1 MKQLDLFKNEEALF
15 LQEAEEFLLDLE
27 LQVEK
32 MEEQERFFKENQA
45 FEWTEEFPQICDE
58 NGNFIGFDIVIGNPP
73 YISAVDMARNKQLKE
88 YNKTNYSIAKGAYD
102 IYILFLKKGLDLLKK
117 DGIYSWIIPNKFL
130 SAQYSQEI
138 KKELINKGL
147 IKSIDISHIR
157 VFKKASVYPIIIVG
171 ENKTRKQ
178 NFTEYYVKDENNLLK
193 GSFIEYEKLK
203 EYKRFKDFGIKIMSG
218 TTGFEAQKVKEL
230 LTEIKTENSFP
241 FVVSGCIDKY
251 VLDFRNVRFMR
262 KKFKQAYI
270 SNKNNSVA
278 KSKWTFWKNNK
289 IVIAGMTKQI
299 EAIYAEEPLAIGVGA
314 YGIYDFA
321 DFEPKF
327 ILAILNSK
335 FLTNYIFK
343 KFRDK
348 HLAGGYLAVNKNN
361 IEQFPLVQTPKK
373 TQTKIVDLVNKI
385 LKLKQNDINAN
396 TEKIET
402 EINQLVYKIYEL
414 TKEEIKIIENDY
426 AIK

>member
-1 MKQLDLFKNEEALF
+1 MKQLDLFKKEEDVF
-15 LQEAEEFLLDLE
+15 LQEAEEFVLKLE
-27 LQVEK
+27 FQVEK
-32 MEEQERFFKENQA
+32 LEEQECFLKENQA
-45 FEWTEEFPQICDE
+45 FEWAKEFPQICDK

-73 YISAVDMARNKQLKE
+73 YISAVDMARNNKLKE
-88 YNKTNYSIAKGAYD
+88 YNRTNYPIAKGAYD

-117 DGIYSWIIPNKFL
+117 EGRYSWIIPNKFL

-138 KKELINKGL
+138 KKELIDKGL
-147 IKSIDISHIR
+147 IKSIDISHIK

-171 ENKTRKQ
+171 DKTTTKQ
-178 NFTEYYVKDENNLLK
+178 NFTEYYVKDENSLSK
-193 GSFIEYEKLK
+193 EKFIKYEKLK
-203 EYKRFKDFGIKIMSG
+203 EYKTFKDFGIKIMSG

-230 LTEIKTENSFP
+230 LTESKTENSFP

-251 VLDFRNVRFMR
+251 ILDFQNVRFMR

-278 KSKWTFWKNNK
+278 KSKWAFWQNNK
-289 IVIAGMTKQI
+289 VVIAGMTKQI
-299 EAIYAEEPLAIGVGA
+299 EAIYTEKPLAIGVGT

-335 FLTNYIFK
+335 FLSNYVFK
-343 KFRDK
+343 KFRHK

-361 IEQFPLVQTPKK
+361 IEQFPLIETSKNKQMQIV
-373 TQTKIVDLVNKI
+373 TQVNKI
-385 LKLKQNDINAN
+385 LKLKQNNINAN

-402 EINQLVYKIYEL
+402 EINQLVYKIYKLSEN
-414 TKEEIKIIENDY
+414 EIEIIENETT
-426 AIK
+426 